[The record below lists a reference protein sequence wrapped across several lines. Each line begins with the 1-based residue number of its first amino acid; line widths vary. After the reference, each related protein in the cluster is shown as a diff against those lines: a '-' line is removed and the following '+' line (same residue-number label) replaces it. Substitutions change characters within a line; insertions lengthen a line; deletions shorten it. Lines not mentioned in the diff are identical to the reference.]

1 MSKRNKYSAGMLG
14 AALIVG
20 IGIGFCGG
28 FVTGNRLGS
37 KSAAETAV
45 ESRQEDNETALAVG
59 ESGTYDSQ
67 PAGSDSANGE
77 SEVEPSL

>member
-37 KSAAETAV
+37 KSAAKLRWNPGRRTMK
-45 ESRQEDNETALAVG
+45 QL
-59 ESGTYDSQ
+59 
-67 PAGSDSANGE
+67 
-77 SEVEPSL
+77 

>member
-28 FVTGNRLGS
+28 FVTGICGRNCGGI
-37 KSAAETAV
+37 
-45 ESRQEDNETALAVG
+45 Q
-59 ESGTYDSQ
+59 
-67 PAGSDSANGE
+67 AGGQ
-77 SEVEPSL
+77 

>member
-1 MSKRNKYSAGMLG
+1 MSKRNKYSAGML
-14 AALIVG
+14 AATLIVG

-45 ESRQEDNETALAVG
+45 ESSF
-59 ESGTYDSQ
+59 SG
-67 PAGSDSANGE
+67 GGIRNI
-77 SEVEPSL
+77 

>member
-45 ESRQEDNETALAVG
+45 ESRQEDTSFYIPKPKKHPL
-59 ESGTYDSQ
+59 
-67 PAGSDSANGE
+67 
-77 SEVEPSL
+77 